1 MAFNAAEDHE
11 KEQILQA
18 LSATGPPSYPHLR
31 KALKGTNNRVKLVAL
46 QGLKLDSSESL
57 MIQLIEMSSDADA
70 DVRLAVVDAMQRFS
84 DGRVVAPLAK
94 ALDDEDERVARQ
106 AKRSL
111 DHLESVAARKG
122 ISSDQ

>member
-1 MAFNAAEDHE
+1 
-11 KEQILQA
+11 
-18 LSATGPPSYPHLR
+18 
-31 KALKGTNNRVKLVAL
+31 
-46 QGLKLDSSESL
+46 

-106 AKRSL
+106 ANSL
-111 DHLESVAARKG
+111 IMNQLPPAGVHLT
-122 ISSDQ
+122 SDPSCSMFL

>member
-1 MAFNAAEDHE
+1 M
-11 KEQILQA
+11 QA

-31 KALKGTNNRVKLVAL
+31 KALNDTNNRVKLVAL

-94 ALDDEDERVARQ
+94 ALDDGDERVARQ